1 LRIAR
6 LPYEETAADSTVTVV
21 KQRMNEIVERYQREF
36 ARYFGAER
44 AFAFWKGRVGLYAIL
59 RALDVGDGDEVVL
72 PGYTCVM
79 NVNPIK
85 YVGAKPIYVDIEPE
99 TFNMNVE
106 LLADKITDKT
116 KVIIAQHTYGYPCD
130 MDAIMSI
137 AGRRDIPVIED
148 CCLALGSRYKRKLVG
163 TFGLAAYF
171 SFQWNK
177 PYTTGLGGMVITS
190 DADLGR
196 RIESLTAG
204 EMCEP
209 SAKEVFM
216 LRAQLAVYRLLIYPR
231 TTALAQRLFRYL
243 TKKGAVVGSSSTSEF
258 EPVKADDFF
267 KGLSSAQ
274 ARSGMRQLRKVDH
287 NIAHRLSMA
296 LRYDVLLKDRGFKSR
311 SYDGGKMRPAMVR
324 YPVRVA
330 KKDEA
335 LEQAAGD
342 GIELGSWFECPLHPI
357 ETPLESYDYRAGMCP
372 EAEKAAREVVNL
384 PLHARAQEET
394 LRKSVD
400 FITRFGPAQPNSTK
414 A

>member
-1 LRIAR
+1 
-6 LPYEETAADSTVTVV
+6 
-21 KQRMNEIVERYQREF
+21 MNEIVGKYQRQF

-44 AFAFWKGRVGLYAIL
+44 AFAFWKGRVGLYALL

-85 YVGAKPIYVDIEPE
+85 YVGARPVYVDIEPD
-99 TFNMNVE
+99 TFNMNVN
-106 LLADKITDKT
+106 LLQDKITDKT

-130 MDAIMSI
+130 IDAIMSI
-137 AGRRDIPVIED
+137 AGGRNIPVIED
-148 CCLALGSRYKRKLVG
+148 CCLALGSKYKRKLVG
-163 TFGLAAYF
+163 TFGLAAFF

-177 PYTTGLGGMVITS
+177 PYTTGLGGMVITG
-190 DADLGR
+190 DADLAG
-196 RIESLTAG
+196 RIESLAAD

-216 LRAQLAVYRLLIYPR
+216 LRAQLMVYRLLIYPR

-243 TKKGAVVGSSSTSEF
+243 TKKGAVVGSSSTNEF

-267 KGLSSAQ
+267 KSMSAAQ
-274 ARSGMRQLRKVDH
+274 ARSGLRQLRKLDH

-296 LRYDVLLKDRGFKSR
+296 LRYDVLLKEKGLESR

-335 LEQAAGD
+335 LEQAAAE

-357 ETPLESYDYRAGMCP
+357 ETPLASYDYEIGMCP

-384 PLHARAQEET
+384 PLHMRTHEEI

-400 FITRFGPAQPNSTK
+400 FIARFATGSK
-414 A
+414 